1 MAKGNDGREISKVE
15 KPKCK
20 KKKIQLAGVSDRRTL
35 PEQKELL
42 PFSPFSTGIA
52 SLLFSTCTYYFGI
65 YTGHCSTYA
74 PGPQSGWFKEAPKEL
89 KVEKTSYWNS
99 RMSEETPFQNN
110 FDDLLHKPT
119 SNTISETLSNVDV
132 SNPFKDAISPLF
144 AP

>member
-1 MAKGNDGREISKVE
+1 MAILLLRYDVSQRYQARLLRIPMAKRNDRREISKVE
-15 KPKCK
+15 TKCK
-20 KKKIQLAGVSDRRTL
+20 KEKDSVGWGLGPNLARAKGRR
-35 PEQKELL
+35 Q
-42 PFSPFSTGIA
+42 
-52 SLLFSTCTYYFGI
+52 
-65 YTGHCSTYA
+65 
-74 PGPQSGWFKEAPKEL
+74 EL